1 MEFTEFSYLDATPY
15 DTPILDRDTRE
26 KIQEKI
32 DSYFIDDRLERAII
46 FRTYL
51 NKLWNESNLRPA
63 YFDWTT
69 SLGSGQQSFEHAQ
82 RAIERNEREQES
94 RSDPR
99 RR

>member
-46 FRTYL
+46 FRTFGWQNADRNVDQGYV
-51 NKLWNESNLRPA
+51 
-63 YFDWTT
+63 
-69 SLGSGQQSFEHAQ
+69 
-82 RAIERNEREQES
+82 IERKFVKLALHAYVLKRTVTV
-94 RSDPR
+94 RLC
-99 RR
+99 